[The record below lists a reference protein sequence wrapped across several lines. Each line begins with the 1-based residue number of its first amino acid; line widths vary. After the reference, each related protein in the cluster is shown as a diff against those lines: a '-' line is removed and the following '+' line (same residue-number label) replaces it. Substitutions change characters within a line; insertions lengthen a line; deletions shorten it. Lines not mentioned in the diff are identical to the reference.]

1 VLTLLLTSFTTA
13 SAQGS
18 RPQASNQKVTAGSKA
33 PQAQIVELARALDA
47 CQVNLDHARRQLLL
61 DVEQGKL
68 DAEAIGLRDQKI
80 TLLTEQLADARRAL
94 DELKLAGAS
103 DAVTIKALK
112 AEVSLLSKEV
122 RTLKISNWL
131 TGRLSI
137 AMIVGALVVGFVL
150 GSKQ

>member
-1 VLTLLLTSFTTA
+1 
-13 SAQGS
+13 
-18 RPQASNQKVTAGSKA
+18 
-33 PQAQIVELARALDA
+33 
-47 CQVNLDHARRQLLL
+47 
-61 DVEQGKL
+61 
-68 DAEAIGLRDQKI
+68 
-80 TLLTEQLADARRAL
+80 LTEQLADARRAL